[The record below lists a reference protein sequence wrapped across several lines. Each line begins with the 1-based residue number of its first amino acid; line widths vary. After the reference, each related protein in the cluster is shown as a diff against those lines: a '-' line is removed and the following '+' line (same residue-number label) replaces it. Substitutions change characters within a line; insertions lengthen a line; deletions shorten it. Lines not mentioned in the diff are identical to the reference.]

1 MPSVTIS
8 APWIQGKWRS
18 QEEQRIQTL
27 DLLLKILIPLILSV
41 CLVAAIKVGSFN
53 GYLQLLSRKSF
64 GSPLM
69 ALGAGFTLAY
79 LAFQLVRTILWWR
92 YKPYPLPS
100 GPLPRVT
107 IIIPAYNEGAMVE
120 KAVYAAAAS
129 DYPADRLEI
138 ICIDD
143 GSTDDTWTY
152 LDRARQRHPGLIKAI
167 RFPKNRGKKEALYAG
182 FTRGRGQFFVTID
195 SDSIIRPDTVRQVIA
210 PMLRDLQVGAVAGNV
225 KVFNRARS
233 LMARMLAVR
242 FVLAFDFLRASQSMY
257 GCVTCTPGALSA
269 YRARV
274 LKPILGKW
282 RRHTFMGLP
291 ANIGE
296 DRALTNF
303 VLRQGYFTVYQRSAL
318 VHTMV
323 PETYRGLCRMYLRWD
338 RSNFRENW
346 VQLKFI
352 FSNYRKQHWFLPIV
366 DFFITQIEFPL
377 TYLFLG
383 MLLLSFFIYPIVM
396 VKFFAGLGV
405 FTLVWMYYY
414 IHQERDMEFIYGILY
429 SYFAFFFLNWVQ
441 PYAFLTVR
449 NDRWLTR

>member
-1 MPSVTIS
+1 MRTSTS
-8 APWIQGKWRS
+8 AFPWTQVKWRS
-18 QEEQRIQTL
+18 PEAPRLQTL
-27 DLLLKILIPLILSV
+27 DLTLKILVPIFLSV
-41 CLVAAIKVGSFN
+41 CLVIALKVGSFN
-53 GYLQLLSRKSF
+53 GYLQLLNRQSYA
-64 GSPLM
+64 SPIM
-69 ALGAGFTLAY
+69 ALGSGFAVAY
-79 LAFQLVRTILWWR
+79 LAFQLVRTVLWLR

-107 IIIPAYNEGAMVE
+107 VIIPAYNEGAMVE
-120 KAVYAAAAS
+120 KAIYAAVAS

-143 GSTDDTWTY
+143 GSKDDTWFY
-152 LDRARQRHPGLIKAI
+152 MDRARKRYPKLIKAI
-167 RFPKNRGKKEALYAG
+167 RFAKNRGKKEGLYAG
-182 FTRGRGQFFVTID
+182 FTRGKGEFFVTID
-195 SDSIIRPDTVRQVIA
+195 SDSVISPDTVKQIIA
-210 PMLRDLQVGAVAGNV
+210 PMLNEAQIGAVAGNV
-225 KVFNRARS
+225 KVYNRARS

-242 FVLAFDFLRASQSMY
+242 FVLAFDFLRASQSLY

-269 YRARV
+269 YRAAA
-274 LKPILGKW
+274 LKPILKEW
-282 RRHTFMGLP
+282 RHQTFMGLP

-303 VLRQGYFTVYQRSAL
+303 VLRQGYYTSYQRSAL

-352 FSNYRKQHWFLPIV
+352 FTRYRAKHRLLPIL

-377 TYLFLG
+377 TYFFMGL
-383 MLLLSFFIYPIVM
+383 MVASFFLYPIVAL
-396 VKFFAGLGV
+396 KFFTGLGV
-405 FTLVWMYYY
+405 ITLVYMYYY
-414 IHQERDMEFIYGILY
+414 IHQERDLEFIYGIIY
-429 SYFAFFFLNWVQ
+429 SYFAFFFLYWVQ
-441 PYAFLTVR
+441 PYAFITVR